1 MSRNTA
7 RKLRKILLRTL
18 LAGVLLLVLLFGTS
32 PWWLGWT
39 LQLTLKD
46 TGASIGSYE
55 RLGYAAFALR
65 EVRYADDASGLE
77 AEIDSVQTA
86 TPPAI
91 LWKKLTGTAL
101 DITVGTVSLRQGTA
115 SAPKPDENAS
125 TPEGEPPIP
134 AELAGQAF
142 DALDLLDGWPV
153 HFQAQKI
160 VYTSGDMGVTVADP
174 TYATG
179 KFTAIVTSTLTDQQV
194 AVSLERLASRQL
206 RLVTTVSPE
215 PVSVQ
220 LDLSLPAADT
230 LDLTGQLRWREQ
242 PATFATTWAGP
253 GLLPANA
260 HFEARDWVLPE
271 DILSAEDRRGYA
283 APRATVL
290 AEWDGETYT
299 FSLDARAAPEQADAG
314 LEPLTAQVLANGDT
328 TSVRLEKVAVE
339 GGWITAQ
346 LAEAVTIPFN
356 NLRDLPAARFHLE
369 ADLSQQSLIP
379 VQGQIT
385 ASLVADDRADNP
397 TPLVT
402 ARLEARGLAYEEYT
416 ADAAHLDAELD
427 WPQLTLRSC
436 ALTLPEDSSLTLSGG
451 YDLKHEELSA
461 IQGSL
466 ALSGQLARQYA
477 PEAPEFDQLKVDFN
491 IEGPRV
497 RPRHEGDITLTQ
509 FAWAEDKL
517 DISLHWRGEHGALEV
532 LSGEGGGDA
541 LDFTWE
547 GDADLGLDSQRL
559 RVSKASLRPRDYAE
573 LELRQ
578 PVTLTRTDDG
588 TVTLSELAI
597 DGSAG
602 GSVRA
607 RAQVHWPESG
617 EVSLSAANV
626 SPVWLKLL
634 TDAKLP
640 FPAHLSELKASA
652 NWADGPMSYALT
664 VKATGEPEN
673 QPPLTLSLD
682 LSGDAETLRLNGL
695 DARQGTSVL
704 AEAKGQLPLSIDP
717 TADHIALLR
726 PGAPADF
733 TLSAQPGTSPLWQWL
748 QEQYQVVL
756 EEPSLSLQ
764 LAGSLDAPTGSLRA
778 SLARLDTAE
787 DSELP
792 KLPPTENL
800 RVQADFSPDEITLG
814 TLSLDLAGRPLNA
827 QGRLPMSGNAWD
839 ALVSEG
845 RPPELKEATGSLR
858 LDTVPLS
865 AFSAYLPDLLRP
877 GGTVDL
883 SAELRPGIDWSGEL
897 AVVGVETMPLPQIGS
912 VTGIEARMA
921 VKQTRLE
928 ITRASAQI
936 GGQELAVTGTVDVE
950 DMEQPRFD
958 LAIKGEQVPFV
969 RSPGLIVRGSPDLT
983 LRTDESGVTTLGG
996 AVGLDESFFTLDL
1009 TALTQG
1015 GGGGSVDTPKRSF
1028 PYVSIEEEPLASWR
1042 LNIDVE
1048 GEGFLRV
1055 RVPVFEGIV
1064 SADMMVRGTMRDPL
1078 VLGQATIDQGIVMF
1092 PFANLRLQQG
1102 TVTIRQDRPD
1112 EPMLDITATGRAYGY
1127 DLVMRVSG
1135 TAEDPQLTFS
1145 STPALE
1151 QGDILLMI
1159 TAGRM
1164 PASDQRSAQSRL
1176 TGLGVFI
1183 GNTILVDLGLVD
1195 PLDDQLQVFVGEDVT
1210 LTGKDTIRVIY
1221 RINDTWAIVGQYDR
1235 FDAYTLDFKWTVYE
1249 D

>member
-1 MSRNTA
+1 MSRKTA
-7 RKLRKILLRTL
+7 RKLRKFLLRAL
-18 LAGVLLLVLLFGTS
+18 LAGVLLLALLLGTS
-32 PWWLGWT
+32 PWWLGWA
-39 LQLTLKD
+39 LELALKD
-46 TGASIGSYE
+46 TGASMGSYE
-55 RLGYAAFALR
+55 RLGYGAFVLR
-65 EVRYADDASGLE
+65 EVRYADEASGLE
-77 AEIDSVQTA
+77 AGIDSVQTA

-91 LWKKLTGTAL
+91 LWKKLTGAPL
-101 DITVGTVSLRQGTA
+101 EVTVGTVSILQGA
-115 SAPKPDENAS
+115 AAAPKPDKDTAP
-125 TPEGEPPIP
+125 PEAGPPAP

-153 HFQAQKI
+153 HFHAREI
-160 VYTSGDMGVTVADP
+160 VYTSGEMSVTVAEP
-174 TYATG
+174 TYAEG
-179 KFTAIVTSTLTDQQV
+179 KFSATVSSTLTGQQV
-194 AVSLERLASRQL
+194 AVALERPSPRQL
-206 RLVTTVSPE
+206 RLATTVSPE
-215 PVSVQ
+215 PASLQ
-220 LDLSLPAADT
+220 LDLAQPATDT

-242 PATFATTWAGP
+242 VAEFAAAWTGP
-253 GLLPANA
+253 GPLPANA
-260 HFEARDWVLPE
+260 SVEAQDWVLPE
-271 DILSAEDRRGYA
+271 DILSAEDRPGYA
-283 APRATVL
+283 APHATVM
-290 AEWDGETYT
+290 AGWNGQTYT
-299 FSLDARAAPEQADAG
+299 FTLNAEATPEPADAG
-314 LEPLTAQVLANGDT
+314 LNPLTAQVQAQGDT
-328 TSVRLEKVAVE
+328 TSVRLEKIAVE

-346 LAEAVTIPFN
+346 LAEPVTIPFN

-379 VQGQIT
+379 ARGQIT
-385 ASLVADDRADNP
+385 ASVVADDRPDKP

-402 ARLEARGLAYEEYT
+402 ARLEARGLAFEAYT
-416 ADAAHLDAELD
+416 ADAAAIDAELD

-436 ALTLPEDSSLTLSGG
+436 ALTLPEDSSLSFSGG

-461 IQGSL
+461 VQGSL

-477 PEAPEFDQLKVDFN
+477 PEAPEFERLSVDFAV
-491 IEGPRV
+491 EGPRG

-517 DISLHWRGEHGALEV
+517 DISLHWRGEHGALAV
-532 LSGEGGGDA
+532 LSGKGGGDA
-541 LDFTWE
+541 LDFNWE
-547 GDADLGLDSQRL
+547 GDADLGLDTQRL
-559 RVSKASLRPRDYAE
+559 TLSQASLRPRDYAE

-578 PVTLTRTDDG
+578 PVTLSRASDG
-588 TVTLSELAI
+588 TVSLSELVI

-607 RAQVHWPESG
+607 QAQVRWPETG
-617 EVSLSAANV
+617 EVSVSVANV

-640 FPAHLSELKASA
+640 FPARLSELKVNA
-652 NWADGPMSYALT
+652 NWANGPMTYALT

-682 LSGDAETLRLNGL
+682 LSGDAETLRLNAL

-704 AEAKGQLPLSIDP
+704 TEAKGQLPLTIDP
-717 TADHIALLR
+717 TADQIALLR
-726 PGAPADF
+726 PGAAADF

-756 EEPSLSLQ
+756 EKPSLSLQ

-800 RVQADFSPDEITLG
+800 RVEADFSPDEITLG
-814 TLSLDLAGRPLNA
+814 TLRLDFAGRPLKA
-827 QGRLPMSGNAWD
+827 QGRLPMSGGAWD

-845 RPPELKEATGSLR
+845 RPPELEKASGSLR

-883 SAELRPGIDWSGEL
+883 SAELRPGLDWSGEL
-897 AVVGVETMPLPQIGS
+897 AVLGVETMPLPQIGS

-921 VKQTRLE
+921 FRQTHLE

-936 GGQELAVTGTVDVE
+936 GGQELAVTGTVEVE
-950 DMEQPRFD
+950 DLEQPRFD

-983 LRTDESGVTTLGG
+983 LRTDEAGVTTLGG
-996 AVGLDESFFTLDL
+996 DVALDESFFTLNL
-1009 TALTQG
+1009 TALTQSSG
-1015 GGGGSVDTPKRSF
+1015 GGGADTPKRGF
-1028 PYVSIEEEPLASWR
+1028 PYVSIEDEPLASWR

-1102 TVTIRQDRPD
+1102 TVTIRQDRPE

-1127 DLVMRVSG
+1127 DLVMRLGG

-1176 TGLGVFI
+1176 TGLGVFV